1 MNYEYSSNLNAYP
14 FLVKELDITYGGPKF
29 DRQRIPKGRERLKQI
44 LEYLARQKFST
55 CEEIAK
61 FEWERDLD
69 TKVKLKSI
77 TDDIRK
83 FVNEKL
89 IPKRLVLQSGTKQ
102 IKNKKIKTY
111 SLTPF
116 GILYSIHLDLTDI
129 EHMAKKYTKEL
140 PLVFGRFNVFKK
152 VLGKNFIKKMGIKH
166 IADSGLIRSRRFL
179 DIDYILNDFIQ
190 FSSGAWMQGTVGM
203 AMSHNTWYN
212 QLSYAIYNNI
222 LLELIIE
229 SIVKRN
235 SNNMQEKWLEIVE
248 SESDINNWFKE
259 FASDA
264 LRANKAKVEQLKI
277 LNDFVK
283 EKVPNLRQLYQ

>member
-1 MNYEYSSNLNAYP
+1 MDYEYSSNLNAYP
-14 FLVKELDITYGGPKF
+14 FLIKELDITYGGSEF
-29 DRQRIPKGRERLKQI
+29 NRQRIPKGRERLKQI

-61 FEWERDLD
+61 FEWDRDLE

-89 IPKRLVLQSGTKQ
+89 IPKRLVLQNGIKQ

-116 GILYSIHLDLTDI
+116 GILYSINLGLADV
-129 EHMAKKYTKEL
+129 EHMAEKYKEEL
-140 PLVFGRFNVFKK
+140 PLVFGRFHVFKK
-152 VLGKNFIKKMGIKH
+152 VFGKDFVKKIGIKDL
-166 IADSGLIRSRRFL
+166 ADIGLLKSKRFL

-190 FSSGAWMQGTVGM
+190 FSSGSWEQGM
-203 AMSHNTWYN
+203 AGMLMSHNNWYN
-212 QLSYAIYNNI
+212 QLSYAIYNTI
-222 LLELIIE
+222 LFRLLLEDMRG
-229 SIVKRN
+229 KN
-235 SNNMQEKWLEIVE
+235 SNYMQEKWLQIVE
-248 SESDINNWFKE
+248 PDSKIDKWFKE
-259 FASDA
+259 FSSDA
-264 LRANKAKVEQLKI
+264 LRANKARVKQLKI

-283 EKVPNLRQLYQ
+283 MKIPNMRQTY